1 LQRRVPVSAR
11 VITVANHK
19 GGVAKSTTVHNLGV
33 ALTLMDKSVLL
44 IDLDPQMNLSQT
56 LSLPNWDENRNL
68 FYALAERKIPL
79 SSLIQSTKT
88 DRLDLISGT
97 ELLRL
102 ADVEFFRKYDSARLL
117 AKALTKAILEDYDVV
132 LIDTPPALNIL
143 TVNALT
149 CSNYVIIPMRP
160 DMYSLFGISFL
171 LDEINEIH
179 AEVNSSLEILG
190 ILITNFDRRTRVQRD
205 VAEQI
210 RNAFQSRM
218 FKTEIGVNVAI
229 QSAQADGKS
238 ILEYDSRLSGAKDYR
253 ALAEEVITRAAI

>member
-1 LQRRVPVSAR
+1 MSAK
-11 VITVANHK
+11 VISVANHK

-56 LSLPNWDENRNL
+56 LNLPNWDENRNL
-68 FYALAERKIPL
+68 FNALADRKIPL
-79 SSLIQSTKT
+79 STLIQSTQTEK
-88 DRLDLISGT
+88 LDLISGT

-117 AKALTKAILEDYDVV
+117 AKALTKAILEDYDAV

-143 TVNALT
+143 TVNALA

-160 DMYSLFGISFL
+160 DMYSLFGINFL

-179 AEVNSSLEILG
+179 SELNPSLEILG
-190 ILITNFDRRTRVQRD
+190 VLITNFDRRTRVQRD

-210 RNAFQSRM
+210 RNAFKSRM
-218 FKTEIGVNVAI
+218 FDTEIGVNVAI
-229 QSAQADGKS
+229 QAAQTDNKS
-238 ILEYDSRLSGAKDYR
+238 IFEYDSRLSGAKDYR
-253 ALAEEVITRAAI
+253 SLAEEVVKRAEI

>member
-1 LQRRVPVSAR
+1 MSAK
-11 VITVANHK
+11 VISVANHK

-56 LSLPNWDENRNL
+56 LKLPSWDENRNL
-68 FYALAERKIPL
+68 FNALADRKIPL
-79 SSLIQSTKT
+79 STLIQSTQTEK
-88 DRLDLISGT
+88 LDLISGT

-117 AKALTKAILEDYDVV
+117 AKALTKAILEDYDAV

-143 TVNALT
+143 TVNALA
-149 CSNYVIIPMRP
+149 CSNYVIIPMKP
-160 DMYSLFGISFL
+160 DMYSLFGINFL

-179 AEVNSSLEILG
+179 SEVNSSLEILG
-190 ILITNFDRRTRVQRD
+190 ILITNFDRRTRVQKD

-210 RNAFQSRM
+210 RNSFASRM
-218 FKTEIGVNVAI
+218 FDTEIGINVAI
-229 QSAQADGKS
+229 QTAQAEGRS
-238 ILEYDSRLSGAKDYR
+238 IFEHDSRLSGAKDYR
-253 ALAEEVITRAAI
+253 SLAEEVITRAAI